1 MKQILQNLKNGITEV
16 AEVPV
21 PQVLPGS
28 LIIKTKASIISAGT
42 ERMLV
47 DFGKAN
53 LLAKAKQQP
62 EKVKMV
68 LEKIQTD
75 GLVPTL
81 EAVQAKLDNP
91 IPLGYCNSGVVID
104 PSNSGFYKGQ
114 RVISNG
120 YHAEFVRCPTNLCAP
135 IPNNVD
141 DESAAFT
148 VLGAIALQGVRLAK
162 PTIGEAIVVI
172 GLGLVGLL
180 TIQILRANGCK
191 VLAVDFDSARCELA
205 KSFGAQVCD
214 LSKGH
219 NSVEA
224 ALLLSNSA
232 GVDAVIIAASSKNSG
247 IISNAAKMC
256 RKKGRI
262 VLVGVVGLEL
272 SREQFFE
279 KELSFQVSC
288 SYGPGRYDPA
298 YEVSG
303 HDYPLGY
310 VRWTENR
317 NFLAVLDLMA
327 SGLIDVKPLISH
339 RYSIENGAL
348 AYSELDNKEALGI
361 CLNYNSHIES
371 DKVDFRN
378 IKVAD
383 RELPKVNASICSFIG
398 AGNYASRTLI
408 PAFKSANAVCDTLVS
423 SSGLSSAAVG
433 KKFGFS
439 VISTDIAASL
449 KDDHVN
455 TLVIST
461 THNLHADQVIDGLKN
476 KKHIFV
482 EKPLA
487 ITLPEVDLIEAAY
500 YNEENNNIVMVGFNR
515 RFSPH
520 IVKMKELL
528 KSSNAPKNIIMTIN
542 AGAVPSDHWLQDK
555 EVGGGRIIGEVCHF
569 IDLMRF
575 LVCEKVTNY
584 SATMIGESRLVPVRD
599 DKVVIVLSFEDGSV
613 GVINY
618 LANGGKAFPKERI
631 EVFSNDAV
639 LQLNNF
645 RELRGFGFK
654 GFNKF
659 KTIRQNKGQKECVS
673 AFVNSVTSGS
683 MAPIPM
689 QEILEVSR
697 LTIKIAES
705 LRIEQ

>member
-1 MKQILQNLKNGITEV
+1 MKQILQDLKNGITEV
-16 AEVPV
+16 AEVPA
-21 PQVLPGS
+21 PKVLPGT

-53 LLAKAKQQP
+53 LLAKARQQP
-62 EKVKMV
+62 EKVRMV
-68 LEKIQTD
+68 FEKIQTD
-75 GLVPTL
+75 GLLPTL

-91 IPLGYCNSGVVID
+91 LPLGYCNAGVVLE
-104 PSNSGFYKGQ
+104 PSDSGFHKGQ
-114 RVISNG
+114 RVVSNG
-120 YHAEFVRCPTNLCAP
+120 YHAEFVRCPKNLCAP
-135 IPNNVD
+135 IPDNVD

-162 PTIGEAIVVI
+162 PTIGESIVVI

-180 TIQILRANGCK
+180 TLQILRANGCK

-214 LSKGH
+214 LSKGYD
-219 NSVEA
+219 SVEA
-224 ALLLSNSA
+224 ALLLSNSS
-232 GVDAVIIAASSKNSG
+232 GVDAVIIAASSKNSE

-272 SREQFFE
+272 SREQFFK

-288 SYGPGRYDPA
+288 SYGPGRYDPL
-298 YEVSG
+298 YEISG
-303 HDYPLGY
+303 QDYPLGY

-348 AYSELDNKEALGI
+348 AYSELDNKAALGI
-361 CLNYNSHIES
+361 CLNYDSHIES
-371 DKVDFRN
+371 DQVEFRN
-378 IKVAD
+378 IKIAD
-383 RELPKVNASICSFIG
+383 RELPEGSASICSFIG

-408 PAFKSANAVCDTLVS
+408 PAFKAANAVCDSLVS
-423 SSGLSSAAVG
+423 SGGVSSTVVG
-433 KKFGFS
+433 KKFGFP
-439 VISTDIAASL
+439 VISTDIEASL

-455 TLVIST
+455 TIVIST
-461 THNLHADQVIDGLKN
+461 THNLHAGQVVAGLVN

-487 ITLPEVDLIEAAY
+487 ITLAEVDQIETAY
-500 YNEENNNIVMVGFNR
+500 NSEANNNIVMVGFNR

-520 IVKMKELL
+520 IVKMKDLL
-528 KSSNAPKNIIMTIN
+528 KSSNTPKNIVMTIN

-555 EVGGGRIIGEVCHF
+555 EVGGGRVIGEVCHF

-575 LVCEKVTNY
+575 LVGKKVTQY
-584 SATMIGESRLVPVRD
+584 SATMIGESRLVEVRD
-599 DKVVIVLSFEDGSV
+599 DKVVIVLSFADGSV

-645 RELRGFGFK
+645 RELRGFGWK

-659 KTIRQNKGQKECVS
+659 KTMRQNKGQKECVA

-705 LRIEQ
+705 LRNL